1 MIEAEVFAKIS
12 EALKMNIP
20 CALVTVIDHAGSTPG
35 KQGSVMTV
43 LSNGETYGTVGGGSL
58 EHSVTKSALE
68 CISAGENRE
77 LSLDLTD
84 DGMMC
89 GGKVRLYIKTF
100 APSERLIICGG
111 GHIGQKLYQLGIM
124 LGFSVTVIDDRAE
137 FANKTNFPDASDVIC
152 GDVGKILSEINIT
165 SSCYIAIATRSH
177 ETDFEAVKAVA
188 SSDAAYTGMIGS
200 RRKVKKLLD
209 KLSTDGISQEDID
222 KLYAPMGLDIATVKT
237 EEIALS
243 IISEIMLV
251 KNNGTLRHMKDR

>member
-12 EALKMNIP
+12 EALKNNKP
-20 CALVTVIDHAGSTPG
+20 AALVTVLSHAGSSPG
-35 KQGSVMTV
+35 KQGSVMAV

-58 EHSVTKSALE
+58 EHTATKEALE
-68 CISAGENRE
+68 AIKTGTDKE
-77 LSLDLTD
+77 LSFDLTD

-124 LGFSVTVIDDRAE
+124 QGFAVTVIDDRAE
-137 FANKTNFPDASDVIC
+137 FANGINFPDASEVIC
-152 GDVGKILSEINIT
+152 GDVGKALSEMNIDDT
-165 SSCYIAIATRSH
+165 CYIAIATRSH
-177 ETDFEAVKAVA
+177 ETDFEALGSAVGTK
-188 SSDAAYTGMIGS
+188 AAYIGMIGS
-200 RRKVKKLLD
+200 RKKVNTVMD
-209 KLSTDGISQEDID
+209 KLSAEGIGKAVLD
-222 KLYAPMGLDIATVKT
+222 KIYAPMGLDIATVKT

-251 KNNGTLRHMKDR
+251 KNGGNLRHMKDR